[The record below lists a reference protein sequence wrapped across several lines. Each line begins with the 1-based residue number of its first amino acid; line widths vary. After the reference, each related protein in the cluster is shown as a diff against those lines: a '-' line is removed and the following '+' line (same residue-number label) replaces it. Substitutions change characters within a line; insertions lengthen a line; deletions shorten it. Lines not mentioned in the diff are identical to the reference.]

1 MVMIGIISEPLLYL
15 CFSLLMGS
23 FILQLVPSAYRPDI
37 NVPKGVLMLATAG
50 IGIFSFI
57 PVLQVILYL
66 YQDIGFEQ
74 TLKSVL
80 FTFEVGKAW
89 IFTYLLSN
97 LLFIYIVWFDYRKSP
112 LYASIG
118 IVITSILILALGWSG
133 HASSIEQWKGFLVH
147 TIHFLAVTIW
157 VGILFVVSWASK
169 GHLNWMKFLRW
180 FTPVA
185 LICFFMTV
193 ISGIFLMTVVI
204 DYKDYA
210 KSWILPYGQALL
222 IKHLLIIPLLAYVF
236 INSILIRKKIKNS
249 DNFNPRPW
257 TKAES
262 LIVFLIFSATAVLGQ
277 QEPPHDIET
286 TIGSSG
292 PSILFDLLYQGNITR
307 DLVIVFGFEFNSVM
321 LLMLALSC
329 LGLTILSYIKRAS
342 ILLGFTMSVLSV
354 VAFYLS
360 LMVSIQ

>member
-1 MVMIGIISEPLLYL
+1 MKWEKPGFLHIYSQIYYL
-15 CFSLLMGS
+15 
-23 FILQLVPSAYRPDI
+23 FIL
-37 NVPKGVLMLATAG
+37 
-50 IGIFSFI
+50 
-57 PVLQVILYL
+57 
-66 YQDIGFEQ
+66 
-74 TLKSVL
+74 
-80 FTFEVGKAW
+80 
-89 IFTYLLSN
+89 
-97 LLFIYIVWFDYRKSP
+97 VWFDYRKNP
-112 LYASIG
+112 LYAYIG
-118 IVITSILILALGWSG
+118 IVITFILILALGWSS
-133 HASSIEQWKGFLVH
+133 HASSIEQWKGFVVH

-169 GHLNWMKFLRW
+169 NHLNWMKFLRW

-185 LICFFMTV
+185 LICFFITV
-193 ISGIFLMTVVI
+193 ISGLFLMTVVI

-210 KSWILPYGQALL
+210 NSWILPYGQALL

-236 INSILIRKKIKNS
+236 INSILIRKKIKNN

-286 TIGSSG
+286 TISSSG

-321 LLMLALSC
+321 LCNVSF
-329 LGLTILSYIKRAS
+329 
-342 ILLGFTMSVLSV
+342 ILLRINNIVLHKKSTYPIR
-354 VAFYLS
+354 FHNECIMCGSFLFIINGKH
-360 LMVSIQ
+360 SIK

>member
-1 MVMIGIISEPLLYL
+1 MIGIISEPLLYL
-15 CFSLLMGS
+15 CFSLLIGS
-23 FILQLVPSAYRPDI
+23 FILQLVTSTYRPDF

-80 FTFEVGKAW
+80 FTFEVGKSW

-97 LLFIYIVWFDYRKSP
+97 LLFIYIVWFDYRKNP
-112 LYASIG
+112 LYAYIG
-118 IVITSILILALGWSG
+118 MVITFILILALGWSS
-133 HASSIEQWKGFLVH
+133 HASSIEQWKGFVVH

-157 VGILFVVSWASK
+157 VGILFVISWASK
-169 GHLNWMKFLRW
+169 SHLNWMKFLRW

-185 LICFFMTV
+185 LICFFITV
-193 ISGIFLMTVVI
+193 ISGLFLMTVVI

-210 KSWILPYGQALL
+210 NSWILPYGQALL

-236 INSILIRKKIKNS
+236 INSILIRKKIKNNVS
-249 DNFNPRPW
+249 FNPRPW

-286 TIGSSG
+286 TIASTGSSA
-292 PSILFDLLYQGNITR
+292 LFDLLYQGNITR
-307 DLVIVFGFEFNSVM
+307 DLVIVLGFEFNSVM
-321 LLMLALSC
+321 LVMLALSF
-329 LGLTILSYIKRAS
+329 LGLTILSYIKRAP

-360 LMVSIQ
+360 IMVSIQ

>member
-1 MVMIGIISEPLLYL
+1 MLMIGTISEPLLYL

-37 NVPKGVLMLATAG
+37 NVPKGFLMIATAG

-97 LLFIYIVWFDYRKSP
+97 LLFIYIVWFDYRKNP
-112 LYASIG
+112 LYAYIG
-118 IVITSILILALGWSG
+118 MFITFILILALGWSS
-133 HASSIEQWKGFLVH
+133 HASSIEQWKGFVVH

-157 VGILFVVSWASK
+157 VGILFVISWASK
-169 GHLNWMKFLRW
+169 SHLNWMKFLRW

-185 LICFFMTV
+185 LICFFITV
-193 ISGIFLMTVVI
+193 ISGLFLMTVVI

-210 KSWILPYGQALL
+210 NSWILPYGQALL

-236 INSILIRKKIKNS
+236 INSILIRKKIKNNVS
-249 DNFNPRPW
+249 FNPRPW

-286 TIGSSG
+286 TIASTGSSA
-292 PSILFDLLYQGNITR
+292 LFDLLYQGNITR
-307 DLVIVFGFEFNSVM
+307 DLVIVLRFEFNSVM
-321 LLMLALSC
+321 LVMLALSF
-329 LGLTILSYIKRAS
+329 LGLTILSYIKRAP
-342 ILLGFTMSVLSV
+342 ILLGFTMSVLCV

-360 LMVSIQ
+360 IMVSIQ